1 MPHTRRKK
9 PSHQNKRLTITDD
22 SGWSHVTTTGNAR
35 RINRKPSAKS
45 NVTPNSNQDNSAED
59 PDLEPALLEPLLPAE
74 APPKTTLP
82 ALQRQLALYRDRWEE
97 SVTWQ
102 CVIEGLK
109 RGVSALS
116 LRLARSRAA
125 SLSQQL
131 SELQLKDRS
140 EGQGNKEDILD
151 DGTGDE
157 DVVTDTDDSD
167 VSIVCVGLGSPSG
180 FLRGGWV
187 DRRQVS
193 MYQLAVLVS
202 VMEWVGKNTPS
213 QSSGIKTFAQDP
225 VFNTHDESL
234 LASLNISV
242 LKHPSAFTHINKKTI
257 LFAPGAERRHL
268 EILLRHDPAI
278 IIGGPLEDIESTVVK
293 GWMEKREELKL
304 KEFEELETAF
314 WGMSVY
320 FPRAEEVDGEK
331 EEG

>member
-35 RINRKPSAKS
+35 RINRKPSA
-45 NVTPNSNQDNSAED
+45 NSNITPSSNQNQSAED
-59 PDLEPALLEPLLPAE
+59 PDLEPEPLEPLLPAE

-82 ALQRQLALYRDRWEE
+82 ALQRQLASYRERWEE
-97 SVTWQ
+97 SVTWK

-109 RGVSALS
+109 RGVPALS
-116 LRLARSRAA
+116 PRSACLRAA

-131 SELQLKDRS
+131 SELQLKDGS
-140 EGQGNKEDILD
+140 EGQGNRENRLVGGIGGEDA
-151 DGTGDE
+151 
-157 DVVTDTDDSD
+157 VTDTNDSD

-193 MYQLAVLVS
+193 MYQLAALVS
-202 VMEWVGKNTPS
+202 VMEWIGQNTPS
-213 QSSGIKTFAQDP
+213 RLSDIKTYAQDP
-225 VFNTHDESL
+225 VFNTHDEYL
-234 LASLNISV
+234 LASLKIAV
-242 LKHPSAFTHINKKTI
+242 LQHPTAFTQINKKTI

-268 EILLRHDPAI
+268 EILLKHDPAI
-278 IIGGPLEDIESTVVK
+278 VIGGPLEDIESTVVK
-293 GWMEKREELKL
+293 GWMEKREEVKL

-320 FPRAEEVDGEK
+320 FPRAEEVHGENEK
-331 EEG
+331 G

>member
-9 PSHQNKRLTITDD
+9 PSHQNKRLTFIDD

-45 NVTPNSNQDNSAED
+45 NITPSLNQDNSAED
-59 PDLEPALLEPLLPAE
+59 PDLGPEPLEPLLPAE

-82 ALQRQLALYRDRWEE
+82 ALQRQLALYREKWEA
-97 SVTWQ
+97 SVTCE

-109 RGVSALS
+109 RGVPALS
-116 LRLARSRAA
+116 LGSARSRAA

-131 SELQLKDRS
+131 SELQLKDGS
-140 EGQGNKEDILD
+140 EGQGNKEDRISG
-151 DGTGDE
+151 GTGE
-157 DVVTDTDDSD
+157 EAAVTDKNDSD

-193 MYQLAVLVS
+193 MYQLAALVS
-202 VMEWVGKNTPS
+202 VTEWIFTNTPS
-213 QSSGIKTFAQDP
+213 ESREIKTYAQDP

-234 LASLNISV
+234 LASQNISV
-242 LKHPSAFTHINKKTI
+242 LQHPSAFTQINKKTI

-268 EILLRHDPAI
+268 EILLKHDPAVV
-278 IIGGPLEDIESTVVK
+278 IGGPLEDIESAAVRKWV
-293 GWMEKREELKL
+293 GRREEVKL
-304 KEFEELETAF
+304 KEFEGLETAF
-314 WGMSVY
+314 WGMSIY
-320 FPRAEEVDGEK
+320 FPRAEEVDGEN
-331 EEG
+331 EGG